1 MTDEATSGRPPSRD
15 ERRAET
21 RRRLLAAARQVF
33 AAKGFH
39 GASVEEVAAAAGYTK
54 GAVYSNFGSKEDLFL
69 AIIDERIA
77 DQTAKVE
84 AIGADADADPSEL
97 EQGLAEHVRAQFS
110 VTDEEEE
117 GVLGTLALEFI
128 LWAARERPAV
138 REAIAERY
146 RAIDRQVAEMARTT
160 WGASPLEGG
169 LSPEDI
175 ALAQS
180 GLGEGLALRRIVDPE
195 GVDPDRVV
203 RIFQALLGS
212 PTQAASTNRSA

>member
-1 MTDEATSGRPPSRD
+1 MLLASR
-15 ERRAET
+15 RISLQSS
-21 RRRLLAAARQVF
+21 RRRTGSLCSSLVPTRGS
-33 AAKGFH
+33 KGFH
-39 GASVEEVAAAAGYTK
+39 GASVEEVAAAAGFTK

-84 AIGADADADPSEL
+84 AIGADAGADPSEV
-97 EQGLAEHVRAQFS
+97 ERGLAQHVRAQFS
-110 VTDEEEE
+110 ATDDEE
-117 GVLGTLALEFI
+117 GVLGILALEFI

-146 RAIDRQVAEMARTT
+146 RAIDRQVAEMARTH
-160 WGASPLEGG
+160 WGSAPLEGG
-169 LSPEDI
+169 LSPEDV

-212 PTQAASTNRSA
+212 PAQAASAEEGT